1 MFITYKNINLYLFIC
16 NTFCEA
22 QSDDPQLLEILH
34 LTDIQTKHAETK
46 TLTTLTNTNV
56 TYIKTVF

>member
-22 QSDDPQLLEILH
+22 QSDDPQPTSFWKFDMLKTYTQH
-34 LTDIQTKHAETK
+34 TTKQK
-46 TLTTLTNTNV
+46 PWQPWP
-56 TYIKTVF
+56 I